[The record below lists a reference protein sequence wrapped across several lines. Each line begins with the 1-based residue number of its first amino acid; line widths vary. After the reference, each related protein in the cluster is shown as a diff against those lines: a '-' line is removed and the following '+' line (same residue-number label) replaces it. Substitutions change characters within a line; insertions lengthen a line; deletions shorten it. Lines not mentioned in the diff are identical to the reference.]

1 MEQYAIIPPE
11 TKKTEDLEIPSH
23 LFQVPFRLTVYG
35 ASASGKG
42 VMLNNLIASKRF
54 PYRGIFKKNVFIF
67 SETISLGDPS
77 FADLDY
83 LTEDR
88 FIKGYDEKVV
98 AAIWDE
104 QNEIIKKHGKPK
116 APHVLLLFDDTVTSI
131 TSSPSSLLR
140 KLFFQGRHSKIST
153 IVTSQHYAALPRS
166 VRLNAD
172 SSVVFDTNKKQ
183 AMTMADEQAIETDAF
198 IEILRAA
205 TEEPYSFLVIMYKH
219 PIASRYQLR
228 FTGKYYT
235 IER

>member
-11 TKKTEDLEIPSH
+11 TKAQDSDIPGH

-54 PYRGIFKKNVFIF
+54 PYRGLFKKNVFIF
-67 SETISLGDPS
+67 SETIALGDPS
-77 FADLDY
+77 FADMDY
-83 LTEDR
+83 LPENR
-88 FIKGYDEKVV
+88 FIKGYDERIV

-104 QNEIIKKHGKPK
+104 QNEIIKKHGKAK
-116 APHVLLLFDDTVTSI
+116 APHILLLFDDTVTSI
-131 TSSPSSLLR
+131 TSSPASLLR

-198 IEILRAA
+198 IEILRNA
-205 TEEPYSFLVIMYKH
+205 TSEPYSFLVIMYKH
-219 PIASRYQLR
+219 PIPSRYQLR
-228 FTGKYYT
+228 FTGRYYE